1 MPNVLDRD
9 GLFFEYPRK
18 AGEAVK
24 RIVFLPFSKTSN
36 STPSQ
41 PNADEMPDQF
51 FSDINITEKKAARL
65 VSYNVINR
73 NNTLFAHTGSTSR
86 ALQFKATING
96 RKLEEVGAFKPNGTS
111 NAASRAKFKFVTLPT
126 NRRKD
131 SYNSLNFIKDILTT
145 CVTTHATNTVLG
157 PPLIRLKYGNLY
169 QHCLF
174 VCNDISMSNKLD
186 QTGFVVDPD
195 DPMDKSKWNFDR
207 KIFKTFDISLNLK
220 EVRSNDGSLFV
231 PNKLVQRDGVAGWES
246 VLDGLGYDPGSL
258 ED

>member
-24 RIVFLPFSKTSN
+24 RIVFLPFSNTA
-36 STPSQ
+36 TPAQ
-41 PNADEMPDQF
+41 AEAGVMPDQF

-86 ALQFKATING
+86 AIQFKATVNG
-96 RKLEEVGAFKPNGTS
+96 RKLEQVGTFKPKGTS

-126 NRRKD
+126 SKRKD

-157 PPLIRLKYGNLY
+157 PPLIRLKHGNLY

-186 QTGFVVDPD
+186 QTGYVVDPD
-195 DPMDKSKWNFDR
+195 APTDRSKWKLDR
-207 KIFKTFDISLNLK
+207 KLFKTFDISLNLK

-246 VLDGLGYDPGSL
+246 VLDGLGYDPGTL